1 MSGVKVFVDH
11 GFSGRDFLSHFL
23 ASPEFTNSTLKKI
36 LPSAKSSQGKDGLVN
51 DVVCALDSGV
61 ITENDIL
68 LAYIAQPKQWLS
80 FQLGNHLEEPNLA
93 DSTLLLRNFGE
104 EKWYGA
110 IFNKERNKKWYIRV
124 HKVPN
129 PSFIGV
135 GEARTLDRSQNIRWM
150 VAAEIG
156 AGYIS
161 LHWNGFTSSIYE
173 DNDETLKQNQFTYW
187 KYIPK
192 FFDELKELFK
202 GEWEHSNLHT
212 LVLTDLWDKYL
223 NKELGGFK
231 YKWQHLRIR
240 AEASGVALNAR
251 SAGSSDIDVRGL
263 QALSRQLASSA
274 IESLGIEISDDS
286 AKFSDVENAVLRTLI
301 HKWGTKSYEFR
312 LDRLSVINANKI
324 QEGENKKESI
334 FKAHCYFGAKA
345 ESENPDAL
353 VHLLCSIEY
362 GGSTGALDFLI
373 NEIEL
378 GEKDDSLYF

>member
-1 MSGVKVFVDH
+1 MSGVKAFVDH
-11 GFSGRDFLSHFL
+11 GFSNKDFLRHFL
-23 ASPEFTNSTLKKI
+23 ASPEFTASTLRKL
-36 LPSAKSSQGKDGLVN
+36 LPSAKTSQGKDSLAIDIIYALDNGVVSEN
-51 DVVCALDSGV
+51 DV
-61 ITENDIL
+61 L
-68 LAYIAQPKQWLS
+68 LAYIEQPKQWLS
-80 FQLGNHLEEPNLA
+80 FQVGKHIEEPTLA
-93 DSTLLLRNFGE
+93 EPAFLLKNFGE

-110 IFNKERNKKWYIRV
+110 IFNRERNKKWYIRI

-156 AGYIS
+156 VGYIS
-161 LHWNGFTSSIYE
+161 LHWNGFSSSIYE

-202 GEWEHSNLHT
+202 GEWKHSDLHK
-212 LVLTDLWDKYL
+212 LVLKDLWDKYL
-223 NKELGGFK
+223 NRELGDFK

-251 SAGSSDIDVRGL
+251 SSGSSDVDVRGL
-263 QALSRQLASSA
+263 QALSKQLASSA
-274 IESLGIEISDDS
+274 IESLEIEIPEDS
-286 AKFSDVENAVLRTLI
+286 SKFSEVENAVLRTLI

-312 LDRLSVINANKI
+312 LDRLSVINGSKI
-324 QEGENKKESI
+324 SEGENKKEYI

>member
-1 MSGVKVFVDH
+1 MSGVKAFVDH
-11 GFSGRDFLSHFL
+11 GFSGRDFLKHFL
-23 ASPEFTNSTLKKI
+23 ASPEFTSSTLKKI

-51 DVVCALDSGV
+51 DILYALDSGV

-68 LAYIAQPKQWLS
+68 SAYIDQPKQWLS
-80 FQLGNHLEEPNLA
+80 FQLGNHLEEPKLA

-129 PSFIGV
+129 PSFIGI
-135 GEARTLDRSQNIRWM
+135 GEARTLDRSQNIRWI

-161 LHWNGFTSSIYE
+161 LHWNGFSSSIYE

-202 GEWEHSNLHT
+202 GEWEHSDLHK

-223 NKELGGFK
+223 NKELEGFK
-231 YKWQHLRIR
+231 YVWQHLRIR

-312 LDRLSVINANKI
+312 LDKLSVINDNKI
-324 QEGENKKESI
+324 SEKENKKEYI

-345 ESENPDAL
+345 APIQL
-353 VHLLCSIEY
+353 
-362 GGSTGALDFLI
+362 
-373 NEIEL
+373 
-378 GEKDDSLYF
+378 